1 MKGKDLFSALIV
13 LGMLLGGI
21 LLVHPEEAA
30 AASQHAVVCTYASDW
45 SSGAHDV
52 AWVDPIG
59 KTRAIKKNLLPTI
72 SDIQV
77 AAYGRYFYR
86 IERYS
91 GDNITKFDIAK
102 PSVPI
107 WQFSTLDT
115 TDTVTSNPLD
125 IVFASA
131 TKAYVIRNNSTKAW
145 IVNPNAKVESKFKIG
160 ELDLSAYADSDG
172 LPEMQ
177 CGVVADGKFFLVL
190 QRLNR
195 NKSWVPSNTP
205 YLAVFDVKTGKEIK
219 TNSKALKLLGIPLP
233 IKTPRIIQ
241 YLKANDTI
249 YISGYGTRPGTGN
262 PKYEYTGGIVTV
274 NPKTY
279 KVKMLLNDGTAT
291 KHPYGAFWG
300 MSIASKT
307 KGYFVGYTA
316 WGNNTLYK
324 FNPTTGKVLGKVGQ
338 GLSNI
343 NIAGYDSSVNQVD
356 KNKMVWISDA
366 TNARVVIL
374 NTVTDKVDARVKTGL
389 NPARVVFVSP

>member
-1 MKGKDLFSALIV
+1 MRGKKLFPVWLAI
-13 LGMLLGGI
+13 GI
-21 LLVHPEEAA
+21 LLAGVLPAHSDEAKKT
-30 AASQHAVVCTYASDW
+30 QHAVICTYASDW

-52 AWVDPIG
+52 AAVDPVG

-77 AAYGRYFYR
+77 ASFGRCFYR
-86 IERYS
+86 IERYN

-107 WQFSTLDT
+107 WQFSTLEST
-115 TDTVTSNPLD
+115 ESATSDPLD

-131 TKAYVIRNNSTKAW
+131 KKAYVIRNNSNNAW
-145 IVNPNAKVESKFKIG
+145 IVNPSVKVESKFKIG
-160 ELDLSAYADSDG
+160 QLDLGAYADSDG

-205 YLAVFDVKTGKEIK
+205 YLAVFDIK
-219 TNSKALKLLGIPLP
+219 TNKEINTKKSKEGFRGIPLP

-241 YLKANDTI
+241 YLKENDTI
-249 YISGYGTRPGTGN
+249 YISGYGTRPGTGH
-262 PKYEYTGGIVTV
+262 PKYEYTGGIITV

-279 KVKMLLNDGTAT
+279 ATKMLLDDGTA
-291 KHPYGAFWG
+291 KSHPYGAFWG
-300 MSIASKT
+300 MSIASKS
-307 KGYFVGYTA
+307 KGYFVGYTS
-316 WGNNTLYK
+316 WGDNTLYK
-324 FNPTTGKVLGKVGQ
+324 FNPTTGKVLGEVGQ
-338 GLSNI
+338 GLTNVNI
-343 NIAGYDSSVNQVD
+343 GGYDSSVQQVD
-356 KNKMVWISDA
+356 QNKMVWLSDM

-374 NTVTDKVDARVKTGL
+374 NTLTDTVDARVKTGL
-389 NPARVVFVSP
+389 NPARVVFVTH